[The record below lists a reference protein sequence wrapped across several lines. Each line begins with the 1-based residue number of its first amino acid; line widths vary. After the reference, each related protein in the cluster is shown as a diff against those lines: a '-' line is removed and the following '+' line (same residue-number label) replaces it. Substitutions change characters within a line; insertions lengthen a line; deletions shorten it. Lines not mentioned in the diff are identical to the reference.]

1 MKSYRSLLFATI
13 LFLPLIAQAAGS
25 TGNQS
30 AGSVITAFADAIKDF
45 QNAIDA
51 AAKILFFAL
60 LAVEIPVAALK
71 KTLGGDSW
79 EDWMFF
85 IPKVLFAPL
94 FFGTMMIGANKY
106 LSGIIISFKNV
117 GESGSGTFSAT
128 NILSE
133 GWTLAKSI
141 VSNVGITD
149 ALENPLIALTI
160 LLAAVLLMCAFAIC
174 AAQVVLA
181 YIESQIVIAVSPI
194 YFAFGALVFTRE
206 WATKVF
212 SHSVATGTK
221 ILIVMMLGTAMN
233 KLGASWIADLQSENL
248 LQNSGR
254 AFEIIGLSIMM
265 IYLAL
270 HVPSIAAAIMS
281 GNTTMGAGSLISGT
295 LGAIAAA
302 TAAMA
307 MGSEKI
313 QELLGSGGNGGG
325 EGSGGSGGASNYM
338 QNASGAAGG
347 AASQSPSG
355 AVPDSGSQ
363 PPVSPFGSYG
373 GDSGSGGAGSAEP
386 GTESGKSDG
395 GKPEKSADEAEKSGE
410 SKDNTGNGG
419 ASASETDKVAGEHG
433 SEAAQ
438 PASEAAAEQQTGQ
451 DVAKDG
457 GSQQPA
463 VDGETPQPLSAGSAN
478 LGDASGAELSGGT
491 GTSTSGTGG
500 TSAGGEKQASDTQ
513 AADAKDDDDKSEQ
526 SRATTAL
533 QAMSSVAAFA
543 QEQVIVDNAQAGAAI
558 NMSGHNV

>member
-1 MKSYRSLLFATI
+1 MKNYRSLLFATM
-13 LFLPLIAQAAGS
+13 LFLPVIAQAAGS
-25 TGNQS
+25 SGNQS
-30 AGSVITAFADAIKDF
+30 AGGVITAFADAIKDF

-51 AAKILFFAL
+51 AAKVLFFAL

-79 EDWMFF
+79 DDWMFF

-313 QELLGSGGNGGG
+313 QELLGSGSDGGG
-325 EGSGGSGGASNYM
+325 DGAGGSGGASNYM
-338 QNASGAAGG
+338 QNAGGASGG
-347 AASQSPSG
+347 AASQSPAG
-355 AVPDSGSQ
+355 AVPDSGGQ
-363 PPVSPFGSYG
+363 PSATPFGSYG
-373 GDSGSGGAGSAEP
+373 GDSGSNGSTEQ
-386 GTESGKSDG
+386 GTDSGKSDG
-395 GKPEKSADEAEKSGE
+395 GKAEKSADE
-410 SKDNTGNGG
+410 SKQKENAGNAG
-419 ASASETDKVAGEHG
+419 ASENEKGAGEQG

-438 PASEAAAEQQTGQ
+438 PASEAAATEQQAGQ
-451 DVAKDG
+451 DSAKDDV
-457 GSQQPA
+457 SQQPS
-463 VDGETPQPLSAGSAN
+463 VDGETPQPLSAGSSD

-500 TSAGGEKQASDTQ
+500 TSAGAEKQSGDAQ
-513 AADAKDDDDKSEQ
+513 AADAKDDDEKSGQ

-543 QEQVIVDNAQAGAAI
+543 QEQVIVDNAQAGASI

>member
-1 MKSYRSLLFATI
+1 MKNHRSLLFATI
-13 LFLPLIAQAAGS
+13 LFLPVIAQAAGS

-325 EGSGGSGGASNYM
+325 EGAGGSGGASNYM

-386 GTESGKSDG
+386 GTDGKSDG
-395 GKPEKSADEAEKSGE
+395 VKPEKSADEAEKSGE

-419 ASASETDKVAGEHG
+419 
-433 SEAAQ
+433 EAAQ

-491 GTSTSGTGG
+491 GTSTSGAGG
-500 TSAGGEKQASDTQ
+500 TSAGAEKQASHTQ